1 MSKLE
6 WDKTGEHLY
15 ETGVSNVVLYKA
27 LDSATDGPGNNGYA
41 AGVAWNGV
49 TGVTETPSGGE
60 ETKLWAD
67 NIKYL
72 SLRSA
77 EDYGATITAYT
88 YPDAWAECDGSA
100 YIDVAGA
107 FSSVDGVFQI
117 SQQPRK
123 SFCIAFKTL
132 VGNDLAG
139 NDYGYKLHILYGC
152 TTSPSE
158 KTNSTVNESP
168 EANEFSW
175 EISTTPVDPQI
186 TISGKTLKPTGRI
199 VIDAYKITN
208 MTDGTAKTAAMEK
221 LTTIENNLFG
231 TDAAGATAGITA
243 HVLLPSQI
251 YAILNPTVSG

>member
-1 MSKLE
+1 MAKLS
-6 WDKTGEHLY
+6 WDGTGEHLY

-27 LDSATDGPGNNGYA
+27 VASPTGGPGSNGYGN
-41 AGVAWNGV
+41 GVAWNGV
-49 TGVTETPSGGE
+49 TGITETPSGGE

-77 EDYGATITAYT
+77 EDYGATITAFT

-107 FSSVDGVFQI
+107 FAETTGVLQV
-117 SQQPRK
+117 SQQPRT
-123 SFCIAFKTL
+123 SFCLAFKTI
-132 VGNDLAG
+132 VGNDTKT
-139 NDYGYKLHILYGC
+139 NDYGYKLHLLYGC

-186 TISGKTLKPTGRI
+186 TIGGKALKPTGRV

-208 MTDGTAKTAAMEK
+208 MTDGADKTAAMAK
-221 LTTIENNLFG
+221 LTEIENNLFG
-231 TDAAGATAGITA
+231 TDTVGTTAGITA
-243 HVLLPSQI
+243 HVLLPNEI